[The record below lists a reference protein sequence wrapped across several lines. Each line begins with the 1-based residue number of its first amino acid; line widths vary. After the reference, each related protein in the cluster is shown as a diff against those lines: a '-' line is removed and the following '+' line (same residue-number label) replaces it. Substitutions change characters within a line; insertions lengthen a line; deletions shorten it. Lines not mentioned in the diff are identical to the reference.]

1 MKENQSHAYTII
13 AFHILLTVCPFKK
26 GFTCDPKNLVGT
38 LQLSFRDFFSART
51 AVARLLLFIIILFY
65 YYYQRVGRETK
76 GLYLVSCFRK

>member
-38 LQLSFRDFFSART
+38 LQLSFRDFFM
-51 AVARLLLFIIILFY
+51 LKQLWLDY
-65 YYYQRVGRETK
+65 YYLALYQRVGRETK